1 MYNST
6 IKILQII
13 FEKSYNKSNPL
24 ITLRQYASNSQ
35 IVLIEKNDTLIS
47 QKETIRYF
55 YFLLSGR
62 LSVLNN
68 ITWNNDNVIDTLQPL
83 DILGLV
89 EYLNQHNQYT
99 AYVIAE
105 TKCVLFRIPVEE
117 FINIINQNA
126 FLCYQTLCVLGKITE
141 SNMNRAEVNSIFHPK
156 DSLGHYLFL
165 QAQHRTPY
173 ICPMTRAVLAEKL
186 HINLRTL
193 YRYLD
198 DMAKEEY
205 LALRHGKIVIE
216 DKHFTKLS
224 ARYAEI
230 IL

>member
-6 IKILQII
+6 TKILEMI
-13 FEKSYNKSNPL
+13 FKGQYDKRNPL
-24 ITLRQYASNSQ
+24 ISFRQIASNSQ
-35 IVLIEKNDTLIS
+35 IVVAEKNDTIIS
-47 QKETIRYF
+47 QKDNVKYF

-62 LSVLNN
+62 VSVLNS
-68 ITWNNDNVIDTLQPL
+68 ITWSNDNVIDTLEPL

-89 EYLNQHNQYT
+89 EYLNNQDQYT
-99 AYVIAE
+99 AYVVAE
-105 TKCVLFRIPVEE
+105 TKCVLFRISTES
-117 FINIINQNA
+117 FIKIINQNA
-126 FLCYQTLCVLGKITE
+126 FLCYQTLRVLGKITE
-141 SNMNRAEVNSIFHPK
+141 QNMNRAESSSIFHPK
-156 DSLGHYLFL
+156 DMLGHYLFL

-173 ICPMTRAVLAEKL
+173 TCPVTRALLAEKL

-198 DMAKEEY
+198 YMQQKGY

-216 DKHFTKLS
+216 DEHFQKLS
-224 ARYAEI
+224 ARYGEI